1 MATPTAVSFKTYF
14 GDYLLG
20 LWVTWTST
28 PTAGTGTSDI
38 QFDWTCNLR
47 GRLEIFGYGITDA
60 TTDLTSKATEA
71 ANLIW
76 LGGKDAGGVYSQA
89 NTITAD
95 KASDWVYDDGT
106 GSVPLTTDWKAAT
119 MT

>member
-1 MATPTAVSFKTYF
+1 MATTPTAVAFNTYF

-47 GRLEIFGYGITDA
+47 GRLEIFGYGIETLPAD
-60 TTDLTSKATEA
+60 EA
-71 ANLIW
+71 
-76 LGGKDAGGVYSQA
+76 V
-89 NTITAD
+89 
-95 KASDWVYDDGT
+95 
-106 GSVPLTTDWKAAT
+106 
-119 MT
+119 

>member
-1 MATPTAVSFKTYF
+1 MATTPTAVAFNTYF

-47 GRLEIFGYGITDA
+47 GRLEVYGYGISIAVADEA
-60 TTDLTSKATEA
+60 TQFA
-71 ANLIW
+71 AH
-76 LGGKDAGGVYSQA
+76 
-89 NTITAD
+89 
-95 KASDWVYDDGT
+95 ASDV
-106 GSVPLTTDWKAAT
+106 A
-119 MT
+119 